1 MHVTEDPFC
10 LVEYIAGYGIMNC
23 EQINQLQT
31 LAAFSFFLV
40 LLHEF
45 NHGVLGTEAGCICE
59 F

>member
-40 LLHEF
+40 F
-45 NHGVLGTEAGCICE
+45 AVVNIKSIQ
-59 F
+59 